1 MIKFLPVVLVIIL
14 LAGFLF
20 IKFRPQPLTTP
31 APSPLNE
38 SLPITEDS
46 SVEERLKILEDA
58 LIRTIKQV
66 NTLNNSLVSSDTKS
80 LNDKITSLEK
90 SLSALQTQVNN
101 LGTSTQTSTVQSST
115 TKSPSYIPLGSGSN
129 STSDWTAV
137 DGAIIIINPTDYSGY
152 KSIQFETSLKVF
164 QTGTAYARLYNKD
177 DGTSFG
183 EVSTTSTTDTFLS
196 SGTFTIPSSKKTY
209 VLQVKSEIVG
219 YAATATNARV
229 KVNF

>member
-1 MIKFLPVVLVIIL
+1 MIKCLPVVLIVVL
-14 LAGFLF
+14 LGGFLF

-31 APSPLNE
+31 APTPLNE
-38 SLPITEDS
+38 SLPITKDS

-66 NTLNNSLVSSDTKS
+66 NTLNTSVASSEIKS

-129 STSDWTAV
+129 STSDWTTV
-137 DGAIIIINPTDYSGY
+137 DGAIIIINPADYSGY
-152 KSIQFETSLKVF
+152 KSFNFETALKIF
-164 QTGTAYARLYNKD
+164 QTGIAYARLYNKD
-177 DGTSFG
+177 DGTAFG
-183 EVSTTSTTDTFLS
+183 ELSTTSTTDAALS
-196 SGTFTIPSSKKTY
+196 SGTFSLPSSKKTY

-219 YAATATNARV
+219 YAATATNARI